1 MRSWPGR
8 NYPLGAVWDGRGTN
22 FALFSQHASGVTLCL
37 FERVDDALPSEEI
50 PLVERTNWVW
60 HTYLP
65 DVRPPQAYGYR
76 VSGPYAPQEGHRFNP
91 AKLLIDPYARA
102 LAGGLRWDAALCGE
116 RSASGGT
123 AAGAGR
129 AADPRDSAP
138 FTPRSIVV
146 DGSFPWGADRSPR
159 TPWSRTVIYEC
170 HVKGMTALHP
180 EVPAASRGKYLGL
193 ASQPVIDHLRS
204 LGVTAVELLPV
215 HHSITE
221 QLLAAR
227 GLVNYW
233 GYNTLGF
240 FAPDAR
246 FASGDRGEQVS
257 EFKTMVKAL
266 HSAGIEVLL
275 DVVYNHTAE
284 GNERGPTLSMRGI
297 DNAAYYHLDEADP
310 RRYVDY
316 TGCGN
321 TLNTRHPRVLQLLMD
336 SLRYWVTEMHV
347 DGFRFDLAPALAR
360 ELHGV
365 NRLDRFFA
373 TLQQDPALARVK
385 LIAEPW
391 DLGPGGY
398 QVGNFPTGWAEW
410 NGRYRDSVRR
420 FWRGDPG
427 QIGEFVSRIAGSADL
442 FEGDDRTPS
451 ASVNF
456 ISAHDGF
463 TLHDLVS
470 YERKHNLANGEDNR
484 DGSDANWSCNW
495 GVEGETGSD
504 SVARVRQRMARNFL
518 ATLAFSQGVP
528 MLSHGDELGRTQRG
542 NNNAYCQDN
551 EISWIDWELDASQRA
566 LLEFARHVFQ
576 LRESNPIL
584 RRRSFFADRVPPGAD
599 GKDVLW
605 LRPDGEELSGAD
617 WEDAERRALGMLV
630 KGEAHG
636 EMDDRGRP
644 IQGPTLLVLFN
655 AGGRPCLFRLP
666 AQSEPGA
673 WDHFLWTRRGSPQR
687 PRAGALNL
695 AAHSLSLLIWRIPA

>member
-1 MRSWPGR
+1 VRTWPGK
-8 NYPLGAVWDGRGTN
+8 NYPLGAVWDGQGTN
-22 FALFSQHASGVTLCL
+22 FALFSQHATGVTLCL
-37 FERVDDALPSEEI
+37 FDRVEDAQPSVEI
-50 PLVERTNWVW
+50 PLAERASWVW
-60 HTYLP
+60 HVYLP

-76 VSGPYAPQEGHRFNP
+76 VAGPYAPREGHRFNP
-91 AKLLIDPYARA
+91 AKLLVDPYARA
-102 LAGGLRWDAALCGE
+102 LAGALRWDAALSGE
-116 RSASGGT
+116 QPAPAD
-123 AAGAGR
+123 AAAD
-129 AADPRDSAP
+129 AEDPPDPRDSAP
-138 FTPRSIVV
+138 FVPRSIVV
-146 DGSFPWGADRSPR
+146 DGSFPWGDDRAPR

-180 EVPAASRGKYLGL
+180 DVPAACRGRYLGL

-215 HHSITE
+215 HHSIAE
-221 QLLAAR
+221 QALAER

-246 FASGDRGEQVS
+246 FASGERGEQVS

-284 GNERGPTLSMRGI
+284 GNEHGPTLSFRGI
-297 DNAAYYHLDEADP
+297 DNASYYHLDEDDS

-336 SLRYWVTEMHV
+336 SLRYWVKEMHV

-373 TLQQDPALARVK
+373 TLQQDPILAQVK

-427 QIGEFVSRIAGSADL
+427 QTGEFASRIAGSADL
-442 FEGDDRTPS
+442 FDGDDRTPS
-451 ASVNF
+451 ASINF
-456 ISAHDGF
+456 VTAHDGF
-463 TLHDLVS
+463 TLNDLVS
-470 YERKHNLANGEDNR
+470 YEQKYNLANGEENR
-484 DGSDANWSCNW
+484 DGPDANWSCNW
-495 GVEGETGSD
+495 GAEGVTGSD
-504 SVARVRQRMARNFL
+504 AVVRLRHRMARNFM

-528 MLSHGDELGRTQRG
+528 MLSHGDELGRTQLG
-542 NNNAYCQDN
+542 NNNAYCHDS
-551 EISWIDWELDASQRA
+551 ELSWIDWELDAWQRE
-566 LLEFARHVFQ
+566 LLDFTRRVFE
-576 LRESNPIL
+576 LRAASPIL
-584 RRRSFFADRVPPGAD
+584 RRRSFFPDRVSPGKNR
-599 GKDVLW
+599 KDVRW
-605 LRPDGEELSGAD
+605 LRPDGQEMGGAD
-617 WEDAERRALGMLV
+617 WGDGERRALGMLME
-630 KGEAHG
+630 GEARG
-636 EMDDRGRP
+636 ELDERGRP
-644 IQGPTLLVLFN
+644 VQGPTLLLLCN
-655 AGGRPCLFRLP
+655 AGSRPCLFRLP
-666 AQSEPGA
+666 TQGAPGA
-673 WDHFLWTRRGSPQR
+673 WDHLLWTRRGSPQR
-687 PRAGALNL
+687 PREAALNL
-695 AAHSLSLLIWRIPA
+695 AAHSLSLLIWLNPA